1 MFKKIIDFFIGII
14 LLIIFLLLKIIG
26 KKNASDLCAF
36 IFSKIGP
43 LTKFEN
49 IAEKNILYVW
59 PHKNYT
65 YIKKITNKMWKNIGR
80 NFGELVHLKNYKPM
94 SCSETK
100 VIGLKKI
107 KHIISLN
114 KKRKKGII
122 FFSAHYGNWELGPI
136 IINNLNLN
144 PLCLYRKSNNK
155 FIELLIQNIRASNAS
170 YAPKGDIGAK
180 KSFLWLR
187 KGKSLAMLMDQKL
200 NEGPSV
206 NFLGKPASTASFIAE
221 IALKMNLDIIPI
233 KFSRNN
239 KNQNI
244 ITFYDK
250 IIMPESNLSKEK
262 KIEFILKQVNDSISV
277 WIKEKPEYWLWIHR
291 RWPKDLYL
299 KK

>member
-1 MFKKIIDFFIGII
+1 MFKKAIDFIIGAI
-14 LLIIFLLLKIIG
+14 LLLIFFLLKVLG
-26 KKNASDLCAF
+26 KKNSSNICAYL
-36 IFSKIGP
+36 FSKIGP
-43 LTKFEN
+43 FTKFEN

-59 PHKNYT
+59 PHKSNDYV
-65 YIKKITNKMWKNIGR
+65 KKITQKMWKNIGR

-94 SCSETK
+94 NCNETK

-107 KHIISLN
+107 ENVLSRN
-114 KKRKKGII
+114 KKKKKGII
-122 FFSAHYGNWELGPI
+122 FFSAHFGNWELGPI
-136 IINNLNLN
+136 IINNLNLD

-155 FIELLIQNIRASNAS
+155 FVEYLLQNIRTSNGN

-221 IALKMNLDIIPI
+221 MAIRMKLDIIPI
-233 KFSRNN
+233 KFSRNK

-244 ITFYDK
+244 ITFYNK
-250 IIMPESNLSKEK
+250 TTSPKNNLTREK
-262 KIEFILKQVNDSISV
+262 KVEFILNQVNNTMSE
-277 WIKEKPEYWLWIHR
+277 WIKAQPEYWLWIHR
-291 RWPKDLYL
+291 RWAKDLYL
-299 KK
+299 

>member
-1 MFKKIIDFFIGII
+1 MFKKAIDFIIGAI
-14 LLIIFLLLKIIG
+14 LLLIFFLLKVLG
-26 KKNASDLCAF
+26 KKNSSNICAYL
-36 IFSKIGP
+36 FSKIGP
-43 LTKFEN
+43 FTKFEN

-59 PHKNYT
+59 PHKSNDYV
-65 YIKKITNKMWKNIGR
+65 KKITQKMWKNIGR

-94 SCSETK
+94 NCNETK

-107 KHIISLN
+107 ENVLSRN
-114 KKRKKGII
+114 KKKKKGII
-122 FFSAHYGNWELGPI
+122 FFSAHFGNWELGPI
-136 IINNLNLN
+136 IINNLNLD

-155 FIELLIQNIRASNAS
+155 FVEYLLQNIRTSNGN

-221 IALKMNLDIIPI
+221 MAIRMQLDIIPI
-233 KFSRNN
+233 KFSRNK

-244 ITFYDK
+244 ITFYKKTISPDN
-250 IIMPESNLSKEK
+250 NLTKEK
-262 KIEFILKQVNDSISV
+262 KIEFILNQVNNTMSH
-277 WIKEKPEYWLWIHR
+277 WIKAQPEYWLWIHR
-291 RWPKDLYL
+291 RWSKDLYL
-299 KK
+299 